1 VNINIKDLRVSV
13 TSILHQ
19 TFFITSFSST
29 TKHFTEISIMV
40 SFTNLFLA
48 CSTIV
53 GAFAVPGDWN
63 KRQTI
68 TTSQTGTNNGY
79 YYSFWTNGGGT
90 VDYTNGAG
98 GQYSVSW
105 TNCGDFT
112 SGKGWSTGAA
122 R

>member
-1 VNINIKDLRVSV
+1 MFSAKNIL
-13 TSILHQ
+13 
-19 TFFITSFSST
+19 
-29 TKHFTEISIMV
+29 
-40 SFTNLFLA
+40 LA
-48 CSTIV
+48 LSTIASV
-53 GAFAVPGDWN
+53 LALPGDFD

-90 VDYTNGAG
+90 VDYTNGAAG
-98 GQYSVSW
+98 EYSVSW

-112 SGKGWSTGAA
+112 SGKGWSTGSA

>member
-1 VNINIKDLRVSV
+1 
-13 TSILHQ
+13 
-19 TFFITSFSST
+19 
-29 TKHFTEISIMV
+29 MV
-40 SFTNLFLA
+40 SFTSLFLA
-48 CSTIV
+48 ASAIV
-53 GAFAVPGDWN
+53 GAFAAPSEVLD

-98 GQYSVSW
+98 GEYSVSW

-112 SGKGWSTGAA
+112 SGKGWATGSA